1 MKTPDLNLL
10 VSLHALIEEGSVA
23 GAARRMHLS
32 APAMSRILARIRDV
46 MEDPILVRTQRGMS
60 PTPKALQI
68 REQVRGIVELA
79 QGFFVQSQG
88 FDLSTINRTFS
99 IRANDLFV
107 GAYGVK
113 LAAIL
118 KEYSP
123 HSTLRFVPESD
134 LEADPL
140 NAGSIDLVVSSSRKF
155 GADIKVQNLFSCS
168 FIGVAR
174 EGHPIFDEE
183 ITPQRLAAFDHI
195 SVSRRGRSAGPI
207 DVALAELSLIRRV
220 TYITPTFH
228 SALFAVSDSNLVLP
242 TMPVA
247 MLASA
252 QHLGLRIR
260 SFPLPIPTT
269 SVMLVQAWH
278 PRLEHDEAHRWL
290 RRTLRTLTSESP

>member
-1 MKTPDLNLL
+1 
-10 VSLHALIEEGSVA
+10 
-23 GAARRMHLS
+23 
-32 APAMSRILARIRDV
+32 
-46 MEDPILVRTQRGMS
+46 MS

-68 REQVRGIVELA
+68 QEQVGGIVGLA
-79 QGFFVQSQG
+79 QNFFVQSQG
-88 FDLSTINRTFS
+88 FDLRTINRTFS

-107 GAYGVK
+107 GAYGVR

-118 KEYSP
+118 KEHSP
-123 HSTLRFVPESD
+123 NSTLRFVPESD
-134 LEADPL
+134 LEVDPL

-168 FIGVAR
+168 FMGAAR

-183 ITPQRLAAFDHI
+183 ITPQTLAAFDHI
-195 SVSRRGRSAGPI
+195 SVSRRGRSEGPI
-207 DVALAELSLIRRV
+207 DVALADLSLVRRV

-228 SALFAVSDSNLVLP
+228 SALFAVSDSNLILP

-247 MLASA
+247 MLESVK
-252 QHLGLRIR
+252 QLGLKVRF
-260 SFPLPIPTT
+260 FPLPIPTT

-290 RRTLRTLTSESP
+290 RRTLRTLTLGTP